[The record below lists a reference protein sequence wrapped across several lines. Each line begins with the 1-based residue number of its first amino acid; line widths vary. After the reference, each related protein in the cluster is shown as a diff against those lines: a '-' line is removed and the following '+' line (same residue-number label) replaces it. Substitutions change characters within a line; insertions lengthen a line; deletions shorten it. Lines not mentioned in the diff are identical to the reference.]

1 MSITAQ
7 IAGIIALGTLVSGAF
22 FVDDRYLNEN
32 DFLTYAGSMEQVI
45 IRIDL
50 QTWRDRLYT
59 LKAKTGCKTPVA
71 ARRCRELKDIIRDLE
86 RRQRK

>member
-1 MSITAQ
+1 MSIAAQ
-7 IAGIIALGTLVSGAF
+7 VAGLIALGTLISGAV
-22 FVDDRYLNEN
+22 FVEDRFVNEK
-32 DFLTYAGSMEQVI
+32 DFLVFAGSMEQVV

-50 QTWRDRLYT
+50 QNWRDRLYT

-71 ARRCRELKDIIRDLE
+71 ARRCRELRDIIRDLE